1 MKKTSLLLFAFLF
14 ASFLPVAA
22 EEYLFGI
29 EGAYLTEVP
38 PLGGFEIT
46 ARGYHDLPGSLRLH
60 YRLYS
65 SAGGG
70 ILSVEALY
78 DTRTYPFGYYAGV
91 GIGYAFADASPVA
104 NTIIGVR
111 YSPLELPAELYAEW
125 EPTFPNLGI
134 LHLSAGLALRIFAR
148 GL

>member
-1 MKKTSLLLFAFLF
+1 MKKTILLFFALLF
-14 ASFLPVAA
+14 VSFLPVVA

-65 SAGGG
+65 PGGG

-91 GIGYAFADASPVA
+91 GIGYAFADAAPVV

-125 EPTFPNLGI
+125 EPTFPNLRI
-134 LHLSAGLALRIFAR
+134 LHLSAGLALRLFAR